1 MPSNAQVIDIAPGLW
16 IWRLAHPGWKEGVDW
31 QRVVTCVCV
40 DAGQERW
47 LLDPL
52 LPPEDATEVWDR
64 LARRAPTAVAIII
77 PDHLRETAT
86 DRKTW
91 SIDAVVD
98 RYGARA
104 FGPRVWDPDQGPPKS
119 AVHTIRP
126 GDELPGGLRALR
138 SPRGNEETPLWLP
151 EQRALVVGDT
161 LTERRGVLRVWMS
174 PTHEERALPDLRAI
188 LDLGVERVVI
198 SHGEP
203 VHTRDELAR
212 ALELPPWPASSLHI
226 AAYRGFLDQ
235 IRRRVD
241 AGADLMAR
249 DEEYNKT
256 PVEWAEMGGH
266 QEVIDYLKSVA
277 RGST

>member
-151 EQRALVVGDT
+151 EQRALVFADGMTAQDGALRIWDT
-161 LTERRGVLRVWMS
+161 DHLERVL
-174 PTHEERALPDLRAI
+174 PELRAM
-188 LDLGVERVVI
+188 LELPFEHVLV
-198 SHGEP
+198 SHGDP
-203 VHTRDELAR
+203 VHTREDF
-212 ALELPPWPASSLHI
+212 I
-226 AAYRGFLDQ
+226 AALDREPYRG
-235 IRRRVD
+235 
-241 AGADLMAR
+241 
-249 DEEYNKT
+249 E
-256 PVEWAEMGGH
+256 
-266 QEVIDYLKSVA
+266 S
-277 RGST
+277 